1 MEMERKTTEPAF
13 RYKAF
18 VDLVVDGDTVDVT
31 LDLGFKTLRKECM
44 RLYGVDTPESRTKNV
59 QEKMHGIIVK
69 QYVKEQLEGKT
80 VVLESVK
87 QEKFGRYLANIY
99 LPDGSCINKTLVEK
113 GMAREY
119 FGEKKM
125 PWDFN
130 GKK

>member
-31 LDLGFKTLRKECM
+31 LDLGFKTLRKERM